1 MQGVLDQVDDAIDVR
16 SLPAGTV
23 LIVRTRNS
31 RYRVVTLPGPC
42 GSAWIEG
49 GRHFPAGAEVRIT
62 GSTSGGSLLVIDRVC
77 RGLCLEMSAEGR
89 QLRTSRVRSIEVE
102 TPAQS

>member
-1 MQGVLDQVDDAIDVR
+1 MQDVLDQSDDAIDVR
-16 SLPAGTV
+16 LLPAGTV

-31 RYRVVTLPGPC
+31 RYRVVTLPGPS
-42 GSAWIEG
+42 GTVWVEG

-62 GSTSGGSLLVIDRVC
+62 GSTSGGSLLVMDRVC
-77 RGLCLEMSAEGR
+77 RGLCLEMSADGR

-102 TPAQS
+102 TPVPS